1 MAVITTAFYLGQR
14 IESIRKTRGL
24 TQDELAQKSECSR
37 RTIIQLEQGGNV
49 SLHIL
54 FRVLA
59 SLGLSMDIMDKRADY
74 TALKALQESLE

>member
-74 TALKALQESLE
+74 TALKALQESQE

>member
-1 MAVITTAFYLGQR
+1 MAIITTAYYLGQR
-14 IESIRKTRGL
+14 IEDVRKAKGL

-74 TALKALQESLE
+74 AALKALQESPE